1 MKKTLG
7 TVALGTALSMSLIS
21 CESKSSNSNVKW
33 EQSRKGTQDYAFL
46 EKRDLEDRFFF
57 ALQVIGQEGFFGSA
71 LNVNMDT
78 KLVKLKLK

>member
-33 EQSRKGTQDYAFL
+33 EQVVRNTRL
-46 EKRDLEDRFFF
+46 CL
-57 ALQVIGQEGFFGSA
+57 
-71 LNVNMDT
+71 
-78 KLVKLKLK
+78 